1 MQPKFTLLT
10 SLAGALLLS
19 FSACKKSEIPVADAE
34 TSSNA
39 TGRAGFA
46 NYNRNLTFYA
56 LSAGNTLDKYSTS
69 IPKRMLGSAPVS
81 GLSADDNLLSIDFRP
96 ATGQLYGITS
106 SSRIVVIQPTT
117 GIARYIGATPFS
129 PAINGSIVAFD
140 FNPTVDRIRII
151 TSSGQ
156 NLRANPETGAIVAT
170 DGNINGQ
177 AGAIITGAGYTNNAA
192 GVTSTTL
199 YDIDKVS
206 NNLYTQV
213 PPNNGT
219 LNLVGS
225 LGLDVEDGEFDI
237 AGATDAFGLFNINN
251 KSTLIAVDLS
261 TGQANIITPYPVTY
275 KAFAIA
281 TSPVAYAADGNNNL
295 HIFNPSVYYSEAN
308 LNTIISKPITGLSAG
323 DSIRGIDFR
332 PANGQLY
339 ALGKNGN
346 IYTINT
352 ASAAATLSAT
362 LSVPLTGNSFGFD
375 FNPVVDRIRII
386 SNAGQNLRFNPADG
400 TVIQDLPINPSTAAV
415 SGAAYTNNFAGTT
428 STILY
433 GLDIT
438 SNQLVQIA
446 PPNNG
451 TLVPVGVLPFRADA
465 ANGFD
470 IGGTSGNAYAL
481 TRLATNNRSRVYQIN
496 LSTGAASGGSIIGTA
511 NIQGFAI
518 GLGF

>member
-10 SLAGALLLS
+10 SLAAALLLG
-19 FSACKKSEIPVADAE
+19 FSSCKKSEIPATDAE
-34 TSSNA
+34 SSGSITA
-39 TGRAGFA
+39 RDGFA

-69 IPKRMLGSAPVS
+69 IPKRMMGSAPIS

-106 SSRIVVIQPTT
+106 NSRIVVINPST
-117 GIARYIGATPFS
+117 GIARYIGTAPFTPALS
-129 PAINGSIVAFD
+129 GSIVAFD
-140 FNPTVDRIRII
+140 FNPTVDRMRII

-177 AGAIITGAGYTNNAA
+177 PGAIINGAGYTNNVA
-192 GVTSTTL
+192 GASSTTL

-206 NNLYTQV
+206 NNLFTQA

-225 LGLDVEDGEFDI
+225 LGLDIEDGEFDI
-237 AGATDAFGLFNINN
+237 AGASDAFGMFSINN
-251 KSTLIAVDLS
+251 KSTLIAVDLT
-261 TGQANIITPYPVTY
+261 TGQANVITPYPVSY

-281 TSPVAYAADGNNNL
+281 TAPVAYAVDGNNNL
-295 HIFNPSVYYSEAN
+295 HIFNPSIYYNETN
-308 LNTIISKPITGLSAG
+308 LNAIISKPITGLSAG

-339 ALGKNGN
+339 ALGKNSN

-352 ASAAATLSAT
+352 ASGAATLSAT
-362 LSVPLTGNSFGFD
+362 LPVPLNGSSFGFD

-400 TVIQDLPINPSTAAV
+400 TVIQDLPINPSAAAI
-415 SGAAYTNNFAGTT
+415 SGAAYTNNFTGTT
-428 STILY
+428 STTLF
-433 GLDIT
+433 GLDVA
-438 SNQLVQIA
+438 SNKLVQIV

-451 TLVPVGVLPFRADA
+451 TVVPVGLLPFRADA
-465 ANGFD
+465 SNGFD